1 MIVSTRNSIQMKP
14 GHYLRPYPKINS
26 KWNQYSN
33 VRPEAIKLP
42 DEIIGGKLFD
52 IGLVRIFGI

>member
-14 GHYLRPYPKINS
+14 DHYLRPYPKINS

-33 VRPEAIKLP
+33 IRPETIKLL
-42 DEIIGGKLFD
+42 DGNIGGKLFD